1 MGRLSPIY
9 EWRGNAMK
17 YVLDMVHHNPG
28 EKPFETSFL
37 NPEKLD
43 SYGYN
48 GQVFKHI
55 NCAVFLEE
63 YDSQLWEGREEE
75 RKFIENLSANIAAQ
89 NRRTKEAGLQL
100 FYHIDLFVLP
110 KVLIEKHGD
119 RLLNPT
125 TGRIDLDAPD
135 TMKVHEILF
144 RELFQ
149 RFPEVDGLIIRVGET
164 YLYDTPYHVGN
175 GPIRDNHYTSDG
187 RNEEAEKEKY
197 VRLLQ
202 FLREKVCVEL
212 DKTVI
217 FRTWDC
223 YPDKLHAN
231 PAYYRDVTEQIKPH
245 EKLVFSIKHT
255 ALDFWRRVK
264 FNECLL
270 LGAHNQ
276 VVEVQCQRE
285 YEGKGAHPMYVMDG
299 VINFFEENEQKKG
312 LRDIVQ
318 DSRMEGLYIWSRGG
332 GWHGP
337 YLQNELWCDLN
348 AYVIAQYGKNP
359 HRTEEEIFFSY
370 TGNIL
375 HLDEKNAGIFREIC
389 LKSAQAILH
398 GRYCEAFDKQYEE
411 SIVPCKNWMRDDCL
425 GFGAPLEEMKEYL
438 KNNGLTEAALR
449 EKAESVRI
457 WEEIEALSQEISC
470 PDSKTEEY
478 IRTSCKYGLRLYQV
492 VEAIWKKLLCETDI
506 QEAETAYEEAMS
518 RYCELEEEPQCA
530 SLYRRGKA
538 Y

>member
-1 MGRLSPIY
+1 MR
-9 EWRGNAMK
+9 

-28 EKPFETSFL
+28 EKLFETSFQ
-37 NPEKLD
+37 NPEKLA

-75 RKFIENLSANIAAQ
+75 RKFVENLSAQITAQ
-89 NRRTKEAGLQL
+89 NKRTKEVGLQL

-119 RLLNPT
+119 RLLNPS

-135 TMKVHEILF
+135 TIKVHEILI

-164 YLYDTPYHVGN
+164 YLYDTPYHIGN
-175 GPIRDNHYTSDG
+175 GPIRDNHYTNHG
-187 RNEEAEKEKY
+187 KNEEAEKERY
-197 VRLLQ
+197 VRLIN
-202 FLREKVCVEL
+202 FLRENVCVEY
-212 DKTVI
+212 DKTLI

-223 YPDKLHAN
+223 YPDKFHAN
-231 PAYYRDVTEQIKPH
+231 AQYYMDVTEKIEPH

-270 LGAHNQ
+270 QGVHRQ

-299 VINFFEENEQKKG
+299 VINFFEENEKKKG
-312 LRDIVQ
+312 LRDIVR

-348 AYVIAQYGKNP
+348 ANVIAQYGKNP
-359 HRTEEEIFFSY
+359 DRTEEEIFFSY
-370 TGNIL
+370 TKDIL
-375 HLDEKNAGIFREIC
+375 NLDDRNAGIFREIC
-389 LKSAQAILH
+389 LKSAKAILR
-398 GRYCEAFDKQYEE
+398 GRYCGAFDRQYQEG
-411 SIVPCKNWMRDDCL
+411 IMPCKNWMRDDCL
-425 GFGAPLEEMKEYL
+425 GTGAPLEEMKEYL
-438 KNNGLTEAALR
+438 GNHHLTEEALH
-449 EKAESVRI
+449 EKAEAVQI
-457 WEEIEALSQEISC
+457 WKEIVKLSQEIHC
-470 PDSKTEEY
+470 PDLRTEEY
-478 IRTSCKYGLRLYQV
+478 IRTSCEYGLRLYQV
-492 VEAIWKKLLCETDI
+492 IEEIWKVLLCESDYESA
-506 QEAETAYEEAMS
+506 EAAYRETMAHYCEWEEA
-518 RYCELEEEPQCA
+518 PQCA
-530 SLYRRGKA
+530 SLYHRGDS